1 MHMEMHGRVYLNVY
15 GTYVHLL
22 RVYRCILH
30 TESVW
35 WELKFARVSCCVK
48 NAF

>member
-15 GTYVHLL
+15 GTYICTVHVL
-22 RVYRCILH
+22 RVYRYTIH

-35 WELKFARVSCCVK
+35 RELKFALVFPVV
-48 NAF
+48 